1 MYKKTAGVSA
11 GRFLFTRECLWTT
24 PGGVCHAFTSRPRPY
39 GGAPIR
45 SVVASAFVCAALF
58 SDGERL
64 QDTTVPLFQA
74 QSVRGLRMAGS
85 MPEQAF
91 FVKAIARR
99 DAARC

>member
-1 MYKKTAGVSA
+1 V
-11 GRFLFTRECLWTT
+11 
-24 PGGVCHAFTSRPRPY
+24 
-39 GGAPIR
+39 
-45 SVVASAFVCAALF
+45 F

-64 QDTTVPLFQA
+64 QDTTVPLFQP

-99 DAARC
+99 DAARCWPGTSGCPRRCRDDAARGARHLSRGPVDGRSPADVGPAFQARLGDPEGSPCV